1 MTDLYGLIGRKL
13 PHSQSKQFFTTF
25 FEENKI
31 QASYKLFELATIH
44 ELPVLLQN
52 NPNLKGLNVTI
63 PYKQE
68 VLPFLDEID
77 FDAKM
82 IGAVN
87 AIAVVQKK
95 EKTILKGFNTD
106 AFGFEK
112 SLKRVIHFP
121 NSKKALILGTGG
133 AARAVR
139 YLLRKNGIVFKSV
152 GRKGLKSDELT
163 YNVVTPKL
171 IEEFE
176 IIINTTP
183 LGMFPHVEDAPKI
196 PYHSIGKDHI
206 LMDLIYNPAETIF
219 LKEGRQRGAL
229 TMNGQEMFIQ
239 QASKSWEIWQKHSF

>member
-1 MTDLYGLIGRKL
+1 MADLYGLIGKKL
-13 PHSQSKQFFTTF
+13 AHSQSKQFFTTF
-25 FEENKI
+25 FDVNKI
-31 QASYKLFELATIH
+31 NASYKLFELKTIH

-52 NPNLKGLNVTI
+52 NPDLKGLNVTI

-95 EKTILKGFNTD
+95 GKIVLRGFNTD
-106 AFGFEK
+106 AFGFDK
-112 SLKRVIHFP
+112 SLQKVIQVP
-121 NSKKALILGTGG
+121 NKKKALILGTGG

-139 YLLRKNGIVFKSV
+139 YLLRKNGIIFKSV
-152 GRKGLKSDELT
+152 GRTGLKSDELT
-163 YNVVTPKL
+163 YNEITPQL

-183 LGMFPHVEDAPKI
+183 LGMFPHLDDAPKI
-196 PYHSIGKDHI
+196 PYQSIGKDHI

-219 LKEGRQRGAL
+219 LKEGKQRGAV
-229 TMNGQEMFIQ
+229 TINGQEMFVL
-239 QASKSWEIWQKHSF
+239 QASKSWELWQKHSF